1 MFSTLHLVFIAEW
14 ALFLLFELLR
24 GRLRTPAQFAAAWP
38 LLFFYV
44 VGAVLIAT
52 QRKRERLA
60 STPVLYLLAALLVGL
75 DLALKALAEGLLPEG
90 GTLTLLPGLLD
101 FTHTLNR
108 QGSWLAQVAGAQ
120 PSLALRLVLLLV
132 GAGMLPFAALVHAY
146 YIARVRRSPWAD
158 VAFLGIAAGVAG
170 SLADLLLRGAVL
182 DYIGLP
188 GVVAADGKDLYLWLG
203 VSGVLAEMLT
213 SPDQPWRWRGWKD
226 ESASAA
232 RQIRDLFDFARRK
245 PH

>member
-1 MFSTLHLVFIAEW
+1 
-14 ALFLLFELLR
+14 
-24 GRLRTPAQFAAAWP
+24 
-38 LLFFYV
+38 
-44 VGAVLIAT
+44 
-52 QRKRERLA
+52 
-60 STPVLYLLAALLVGL
+60 
-75 DLALKALAEGLLPEG
+75 
-90 GTLTLLPGLLD
+90 
-101 FTHTLNR
+101 
-108 QGSWLAQVAGAQ
+108 
-120 PSLALRLVLLLV
+120 
-132 GAGMLPFAALVHAY
+132 
-146 YIARVRRSPWAD
+146 
-158 VAFLGIAAGVAG
+158 
-170 SLADLLLRGAVL
+170 VL